1 MMTEALTG
9 LAPWRRRT
17 SLSRPKHRASVL
29 LSGKDGACCCDLE
42 IGDSGT
48 FVPGSASAVCQFFAD
63 VELLLEEVQ
72 GELKV
77 TSWLTDKKG
86 QRVAQLNRNEWS
98 ASVPPSGWHC
108 ACSRAAVEVRD
119 GNRVVLQVKLA
130 SGRLQIQGEWW
141 RNDINGMRLVK
152 ADNPISPGAFMMFFG
167 PASRPEPPEIQSIF
181 GRAN

>member
-1 MMTEALTG
+1 MMTEALPG

-29 LSGKDGACCCDLE
+29 LSGKDGVGCCDLE

-48 FVPGSASAVCQFFAD
+48 FVPGSASAVYQFFAN

-108 ACSRAAVEVRD
+108 DYTSDAVEVRD
-119 GNRVVLQVKLA
+119 GSRIIFQAKLVLGRV
-130 SGRLQIQGEWW
+130 QIQGEWW

-152 ADNPISPGAFMMFFG
+152 GDDPVHPGAFMMFFG
-167 PASRPEPPEIQSIF
+167 PTSRPQSPEIQSIF
-181 GRAN
+181 EGAN